1 MGSGMFCRYAYEYI
15 HIKNRMTLLK
25 VQERQIK
32 FRVRVQ
38 RKIVEKEI
46 RDRGEFRYC
55 SFREVDQVG
64 RGALRRRGQVHAA
77 FWGPGVFLDEKAVR
91 ASHLRLLSGWV
102 ASARVVYSGQTEAYT
117 FGFAFAR
124 ACGFRAGTDDLWCAG
139 WAQAGRGWAVIFQG
153 QMAGSRLEEDV

>member
-1 MGSGMFCRYAYEYI
+1 MGSGMFYRYAYEYI
-15 HIKNRMTLLK
+15 HIKNRIQMTLLK

-55 SFREVDQVG
+55 SFREVDQVW
-64 RGALRRRGQVHAA
+64 RGALLRRGQVHAA
-77 FWGPGVFLDEKAVR
+77 FWGPDVFLDEKAVR
-91 ASHLRLLSGWV
+91 AGHLRLLSGWV
-102 ASARVVYSGQTEAYT
+102 ASTRVVYSGQTEAYT
-117 FGFAFAR
+117 FGFAFAC
-124 ACGFRAGTDDLWCAG
+124 ACGCAG